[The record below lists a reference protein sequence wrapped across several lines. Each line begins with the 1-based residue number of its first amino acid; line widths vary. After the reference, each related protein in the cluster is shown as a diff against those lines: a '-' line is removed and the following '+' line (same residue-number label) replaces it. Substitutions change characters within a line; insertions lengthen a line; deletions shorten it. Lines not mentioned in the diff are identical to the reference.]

1 MPLPN
6 RPSLDISSVCPRSM
20 PDGLS
25 SEPWTRVRAWRIRY
39 VPVRAALVAFLAFA
53 LGLWGTR
60 GVLPTVSADEIGLY
74 IHGHALG
81 EGSILALWMRLCA
94 AQLPLY
100 VLLFCAGL
108 TRFSGALTSGVL
120 LTCGMADGA
129 ALALLW
135 YAATQGLAP
144 VALPVACL
152 LRVAIELALRV
163 CMATAACRLAR
174 RMDDR
179 DCEGAGDYPSFRL
192 LARYIAAFVL
202 VIGAVAVVCLGY
214 VVLIF

>member
-1 MPLPN
+1 MKKVIIILCTIFAAICVLLAVISPDYLSMIIVAVMTLVITAGFVFGIIPN
-6 RPSLDISSVCPRSM
+6 M
-20 PDGLS
+20 
-25 SEPWTRVRAWRIRY
+25 
-39 VPVRAALVAFLAFA
+39 
-53 LGLWGTR
+53 
-60 GVLPTVSADEIGLY
+60 
-74 IHGHALG
+74 
-81 EGSILALWMRLCA
+81 
-94 AQLPLY
+94 
-100 VLLFCAGL
+100 LFCAGL

-152 LRVAIELALRV
+152 LRVATELALRV